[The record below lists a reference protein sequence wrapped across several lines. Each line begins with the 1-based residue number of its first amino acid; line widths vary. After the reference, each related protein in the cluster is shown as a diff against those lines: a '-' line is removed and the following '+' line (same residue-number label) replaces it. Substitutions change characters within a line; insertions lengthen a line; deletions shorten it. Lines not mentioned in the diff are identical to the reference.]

1 MKIQDLAIIFIIIIV
16 PISIVLS
23 AYTQFQ
29 IETLNLQTL
38 YDTKL
43 TSATYDAI
51 RAFQINTANST
62 MSELSNSKMRDIEAS
77 VTTFKNSI
85 MSTFGL
91 NGYSDEELDNYI
103 PALVYTM
110 YDGFYI
116 YSPYENTNYLYEYAR
131 DNNENI
137 IYDAI
142 TGKPKYK
149 IENGE
154 KVPIDNNGETMY
166 GLKPYITYSC
176 RYDNGNMDIVI
187 TYSLDNFITISGTI
201 NGKYINDEGY
211 LIDGI
216 TQDAS
221 GNIFYNGVHIT
232 TEQNLTEW
240 IGEGTNGKYYP
251 YIKLNGT
258 KYYYD
263 DGNGDTSKAEIF
275 YISNGTLT
283 TQGDYKGA
291 KAVQFYNDVIKNN
304 DSAIKYYKKAME
316 FTDRVKGY
324 GIGDLTYD
332 DAYEMVKTGAVYTKT
347 KLWNGDTRK
356 IFVFNTD
363 TTKPEKNIECEM
375 SNYNQHR
382 LAVIRQKIESNLSIA
397 ISNYNKYS
405 KVREIQFQMPQ
416 LKEEEWNSVMNNIS
430 LISFVQGLYI
440 GGKVYNGYTV
450 VNNSESKEVIREEN
464 IYILGKDKYYH
475 RIGDNYLN
483 DENNIQTATPA
494 GRVNLDFKR
503 KSILINSGTNSKT
516 VYYYPLR
523 DYNAS
528 YSSIVTQNDVT
539 TYDDIYAY
547 INSQNDTLKKA
558 FYTALGR
565 EREGQYKFSND
576 SAFNYNVLV
585 VGYGPNTSN
594 QEANLRSITN
604 QLNEEEGISATYI
617 YSSDKNYLAN
627 YIKAQ
632 KNNYKLII
640 VDAFVWTATLDNV
653 SALEEV
659 AAATNIITIG
669 NDTTG
674 LPMIQSSK
682 ATTATMIP
690 QITQAGKTIL
700 GGGTSITSC
709 TDSQVAIKFENDV
722 NGENVK
728 VLCTATYSAGAPGQ
742 WGAIGALKYKNHN
755 WIHSQI
761 SFQHNKA
768 NDMAVLRKLAKYAMG
783 L

>member
-116 YSPYENTNYLYEYAR
+116 YSPYENTNYLYETETKP
-131 DNNENI
+131 DGT
-137 IYDAI
+137 I
-142 TGKPKYK
+142 TYK
-149 IENGE
+149 LDSDGNKI
-154 KVPIDNNGETMY
+154 PLDDNGETMY

-347 KLWNGDTRK
+347 KLWSGDTRK

-547 INSQNDTLKKA
+547 INSQNDTLKKV

-585 VGYGPNTSN
+585 VGYTTGSNHENTIRN
-594 QEANLRSITN
+594 ITN
-604 QLNEEEGISATYI
+604 KLNEYDYINATYI
-617 YSSDKNYLAN
+617 FSSDATYLAN
-627 YIKAQ
+627 YMKSQ
-632 KNNYKLII
+632 RNNYQLMI
-640 VDAFVWTATLDNV
+640 VDSFVWNLPDVNTLK
-653 SALEEV
+653 EV
-659 AAATNIITIG
+659 AKSTSLLTIS
-669 NDTTG
+669 NDAIG
-674 LPMIQSSK
+674 LPMMKGS
-682 ATTATMIP
+682 P
-690 QITQAGKTIL
+690 
-700 GGGTSITSC
+700 
-709 TDSQVAIKFENDV
+709 DSQSVSVTTNMTPQLTSLGQQKLGLSINARSDSAQALIKFNND
-722 NGENVK
+722 VK
-728 VLCTATYSAGAPGQ
+728 VLCRGVYSGGKSGTYDT
-742 WGAIGALKYKNHN
+742 IGYWENGTHR
-755 WIHSQI
+755 WVHSQI
-761 SFQHNKA
+761 SFSDTNENEMK
-768 NDMAVLRKLAKYAMG
+768 VLERLVYYAMYG
-783 L
+783 LD